1 MAKTAL
7 VTGGAG
13 FIGSH
18 LARRLLGE
26 GYRVRVLDNL
36 STGDARNLDGLEKDI
51 ELHEVDVR
59 DYEAV
64 RKAAHGADCIW
75 HEAALASVPRSIDDP
90 ALTHEVNVTG
100 SLNVLLAARDES
112 VPRFVFASSSSVY
125 GDTPA
130 LPKREEMTP
139 TPVSPYAVQKL
150 TVEHYARQFHLH
162 YGIETVC
169 LRYFNVF
176 GPRQDP
182 ESPYAAVIPIFARRI
197 QQGLPPVINGSGE
210 HTRDF
215 TYVDNVVDANLLAA
229 KAEGVGGQVINIA
242 GARRISVLELAQSVV
257 KWFGWKGTIQYGPAR
272 QGDVLHSYADVSK
285 AVDLLGYQPR
295 VDFEEGLSLTLD
307 WLAKEV

>member
-1 MAKTAL
+1 MDKTAL

-18 LARRLLGE
+18 LARRLLVE
-26 GYRVRVLDNL
+26 GYRVRVLDDL
-36 STGDARNLDGLEKDI
+36 STGDLRNLEGIDKDV
-51 ELHEVDVR
+51 ELIEVDVR
-59 DYEAV
+59 DPEGV
-64 RKAAHGADCIW
+64 RRAARGVDCIW

-100 SLNVLLAARDES
+100 SLNVLLAARHES

-125 GDTPA
+125 GDTPT
-130 LPKREEMTP
+130 LPKREIMTP

-150 TVEHYARQFHLH
+150 TVEHYARQFHIH

-197 QQGLPPVINGSGE
+197 QQGLPPVINGTGE

-242 GARRISVLELAQSVV
+242 GSRRISVLELAQAVV
-257 KWFGWKGTIQYGPAR
+257 KWFGWKGTIQYGKAR
-272 QGDVLHSYADVSK
+272 QGDVLHSYADISK
-285 AVDLLGYQPR
+285 AGELLGYHPKI
-295 VDFEEGLSLTLD
+295 DFEKGLSLTLE
-307 WLAKEV
+307 WLAKDS